1 MTAPDDV
8 ARSIRTV
15 KELLSI
21 AWSRLGDPL
30 LTAFDRREARN
41 QIKQLD
47 AELRR
52 YLQIMETHNRI
63 RGEEAQQNPGP
74 GPKRPSWRFLG

>member
-1 MTAPDDV
+1 MTAPDDLS
-8 ARSIRTV
+8 RSIRSL
-15 KELLSI
+15 KEMLSV

-47 AELRR
+47 AELRQ
-52 YLQIMETHNRI
+52 YLQIMEAHNQVRS
-63 RGEEAQQNPGP
+63 EELQKTPNLAP
-74 GPKRPSWRFLG
+74 RPTLRFLG